1 MIIQYKF
8 KVNQNRGVGKD
19 QVLRGAYKM
28 KFKKHFAN
36 YKSIQIKILLMLV
49 NLIFCALNFL

>member
-19 QVLRGAYKM
+19 QVLRGAYK
-28 KFKKHFAN
+28 N
-36 YKSIQIKILLMLV
+36 EI
-49 NLIFCALNFL
+49 